1 MNQQEIA
8 HQIKMLNIYR
18 SNLRILINQAAMYGE
33 PKFVPLYLVNN
44 ILMQMEN
51 IQRIKDSLGAHY
63 TEDAIDRFQLPGK

>member
-44 ILMQMEN
+44 ILTQMEN

-63 TEDAIDRFQLPGK
+63 TEEPIDRFQLPGN